1 MFAVVTV
8 ITELIVTVFGKT
20 DQLVRNL
27 IFMYTSNNCSDTG
40 KEAQDS
46 ASSHWYLCLQVCFA
60 LTPSKLS
67 QARYYSCHIY
77 YF

>member
-27 IFMYTSNNCSDTG
+27 IFMYTSNNCSDTVY
-40 KEAQDS
+40 
-46 ASSHWYLCLQVCFA
+46 ASRNVE
-60 LTPSKLS
+60 
-67 QARYYSCHIY
+67 
-77 YF
+77 